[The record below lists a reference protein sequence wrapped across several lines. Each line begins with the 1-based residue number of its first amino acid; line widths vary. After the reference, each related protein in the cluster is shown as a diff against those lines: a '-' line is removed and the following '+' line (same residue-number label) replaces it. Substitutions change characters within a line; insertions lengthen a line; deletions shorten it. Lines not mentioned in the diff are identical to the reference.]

1 MTEVQDMPVAN
12 ARAIARLDRSAKP
25 PRQQKSLARSPSPMM
40 RQTLALVL
48 AGGRGS
54 RLAELTD
61 WRAKPAVSFGG
72 KFRII
77 DFALSN
83 CVNSGLRR
91 IGVCTQYKAQS
102 LIGHLQRGW
111 GFLDGRLG
119 EFIEL
124 LPAQQRVEPIWYQGT
139 ADAVYQNLDI
149 VRRHDPEF
157 VLLLAGDHIYRM
169 DYQKMLDE
177 HGARDADMTIA
188 CIEVPLAQAR
198 DFGVMRVD
206 GEARVTGFEEKPEQP
221 VSLPGRTDTALASM
235 GIYAFKAAFLY
246 RSLVN
251 DAADPASAHDFGR
264 NLIPAALRGGARV
277 FAHNFRDSCVNMVG
291 DRPYWRDVGT
301 LDAYWE
307 ANLDL
312 ARVVPDLNL
321 YDHHWPIW
329 TYQEQL
335 PPAKFVHDEDRRR
348 GMAVDSLVASGSIL
362 SGCTVRRSLI
372 SSNVRI
378 DEHASVEDTV
388 VLPHAEIGSGVVLK
402 RAVIDK
408 YCRIPAGMTVG
419 IDADADRKRFRVTE
433 RGVTL
438 VTPAM
443 LGQDDEPAA

>member
-1 MTEVQDMPVAN
+1 MTEVRERPLDSSTETALPD
-12 ARAIARLDRSAKP
+12 RLEKP
-25 PRQQKSLARSPSPMM
+25 PVRHKSLARSPSPMM

-54 RLAELTD
+54 RLGELTD
-61 WRAKPAVSFGG
+61 WRTKPAVSFGG
-72 KFRII
+72 KFHIV

-83 CVNSGLRR
+83 CVNSGIRR

-111 GFLDGRLG
+111 SFLDGRLD

-177 HGARDADMTIA
+177 HLARDADMTIA
-188 CIEVPLAQAR
+188 CIQVPLQQAH

-206 GEARVTGFEEKPEQP
+206 GEAKVTAFEEKPERTTP
-221 VSLPGRTDTALASM
+221 MPGRPDAVLASM
-235 GIYAFKAAFLY
+235 GIYAFKAAYLY
-246 RSLVN
+246 RTLIA
-251 DAADPASAHDFGR
+251 DAADPDSNHDFGR
-264 NLIPAALRGGARV
+264 NVIPGALRDGARV
-277 FAHNFRDSCVNMVG
+277 FAHNFNDSCVNTVG

-301 LDAYWE
+301 IDAYWE

-312 ARVVPDLNL
+312 ARVIPDLNL
-321 YDHHWPIW
+321 YDREWPIW

-335 PPAKFVHDEDRRR
+335 PPAKFVHDEEGRR

-362 SGCTVRRSLI
+362 SGCTIRRSLI
-372 SSNVRI
+372 SSNVRVH
-378 DEHASVEDTV
+378 EHASIEDTV
-388 VLPHAEIGSGVVLK
+388 VLPHVEVGSGAILK

-419 IDADADRKRFRVTE
+419 IDADADRRRFRVTE

-443 LGQDDEPAA
+443 LGQTDQRAT

>member
-1 MTEVQDMPVAN
+1 MNEIQDLPVAN
-12 ARAIARLDRSAKP
+12 ARAIARLDRPAKP

-61 WRAKPAVSFGG
+61 WRAKPAVWFGG

-177 HGARDADMTIA
+177 HGARAADMTIA

-206 GEARVTGFEEKPEQP
+206 GAARVTGFEEKPERP

-235 GIYAFKAAFLY
+235 GIYVFKAAFLY
-246 RSLVN
+246 RSLVD
-251 DAADPASAHDFGR
+251 DAADPDSVHDFGR

-329 TYQEQL
+329 TYQEHL

-348 GMAVDSLVASGSIL
+348 GMAVDSLVAGGSIL

-443 LGQDDEPAA
+443 LGQDDEPAT

>member
-1 MTEVQDMPVAN
+1 ME
-12 ARAIARLDRSAKP
+12 
-25 PRQQKSLARSPSPMM
+25 
-40 RQTLALVL
+40 LVL
-48 AGGRGS
+48 AGSRGS
-54 RLAELTD
+54 GLAELTD

-169 DYQKMLDE
+169 DYRKMLDE

-206 GEARVTGFEEKPEQP
+206 GEARVTGFKEKPERP

-277 FAHNFRDSCVNMVG
+277 FARNFKDSCVNMVG

-307 ANLDL
+307 ANPDL

-335 PPAKFVHDEDRRR
+335 PPAKFVHDEDGRR

-378 DEHASVEDTV
+378 DEQASVEDTV

-443 LGQDDEPAA
+443 LGQDNEPAA